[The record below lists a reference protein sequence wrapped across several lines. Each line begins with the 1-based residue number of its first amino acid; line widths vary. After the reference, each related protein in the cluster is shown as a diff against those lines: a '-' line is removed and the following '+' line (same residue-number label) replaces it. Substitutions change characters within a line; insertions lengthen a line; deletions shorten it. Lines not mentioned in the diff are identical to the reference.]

1 MGVFGSLAGQSLVE
15 TLMQVEPSLN
25 KWMQVIISLVVWL
38 SVLNEPGFDGN
49 MFGCLYLVS
58 QDLMG
63 LCLVNLLVLGVY
75 TEMWTCLLI
84 KQLKNLKKEYVVY
97 L

>member
-1 MGVFGSLAGQSLVE
+1 
-15 TLMQVEPSLN
+15 
-25 KWMQVIISLVVWL
+25 
-38 SVLNEPGFDGN
+38 
-49 MFGCLYLVS
+49 VS

-84 KQLKNLKKEYVVY
+84 KQLKNLKKESVVY
-97 L
+97 I